1 MIDIGM
7 YAALG
12 FLVASL
18 IALMLVPALWN
29 RAVRLTMKRIEATMP
44 MSMADIQADKDQ
56 LRAEYAIELR
66 RVEVAL
72 DKAKDKATRELVEA
86 NKRRVEIAEL
96 KTEIE
101 AVKGRLQEKDNANRV
116 LEQTIKRR
124 LPELEMRLKAAK
136 EVISQLEA
144 ANNELRATGASQ
156 ADALRMARSTMS
168 LQKGDIDQLRGALE
182 VEGGSSRRSFKSDSA
197 LAKENKR
204 LSAELSKLKEE
215 LVYGKVGGREN
226 ELLSQELGK
235 LARQILAVAR
245 EQGTELPEF
254 RAPETRS
261 AALGVPE
268 RLVDE
273 TPPVAAAGNG
283 GEERV
288 EPFFP
293 ETTDGPAL
301 RDPLVAIPEPRTEA
315 VEDAAPPSEDET
327 DKQGSLARILS
338 ARRAGFRSGK
348 GRRESLSER
357 LKNVRA
363 EASDL

>member
-29 RAVRLTMKRIEATMP
+29 RAVRLTTKRLEATMP
-44 MSMADIQADKDQ
+44 MSIADIQADKDQ

-72 DKAKDKATRELVEA
+72 DKAKEKATRELVEA
-86 NKRRVEIAEL
+86 NKRRVEIGEL
-96 KTEIE
+96 KSDIE
-101 AVKGRLQEKDNANRV
+101 AVKGRLQEKENANRV
-116 LEQTIKRR
+116 LEQTIRRR

-144 ANNELRATGASQ
+144 ANNELRATGANQ
-156 ADALRMARSTMS
+156 AEALKLARSTMS

-182 VEGGSSRRSFKSDSA
+182 VEGASSRRLFKSDSA

-215 LVYGKVGGREN
+215 LVYGKVGGKEN
-226 ELLSQELGK
+226 ELLSAELNK
-235 LARQILAVAR
+235 LAQQILAVAR
-245 EQGTELPEF
+245 DQGTVLPEF
-254 RAPETRS
+254 QAPETRS
-261 AALGVPE
+261 TELGAPE
-268 RLVDE
+268 RPIEE
-273 TPPVAAAGNG
+273 TQAAVTAAGNG
-283 GEERV
+283 GERV

-293 ETTDGPAL
+293 ATTEGPPV
-301 RDPLVAIPEPRTEA
+301 RDPLVAIPEPP
-315 VEDAAPPSEDET
+315 VEEQAASAEDET
-327 DKQGSLARILS
+327 EKQGSLARIMS
-338 ARRAGFRSGK
+338 ARRAGFRGGK
-348 GRRESLSER
+348 RRRESLSER